1 MNTDADHPESESTE
15 DETLARHKK
24 IVEVGDGKRRMDW
37 SDWDTFIYDS
47 KCLTPEGQR
56 VALWAVDILRHALK
70 DDFLPR
76 VSDWLARMQAT
87 DPDLAPDSHPIFS
100 LGLLPVND
108 LPWVYANL
116 IRLAAHIQL
125 FNLDNNNRSRL
136 NLDNNR
142 VRRVLKTLRDNPEP
156 INWVSALL
164 QLEVAGLGLKAGWNI
179 LFEPA
184 LGNDGYADVCLT
196 NGSTQLLVETTTMRM
211 SVAERRAL
219 AFLGRLSWQLLNLGW
234 QSGVRISGSLS
245 SASLGDAA
253 IMAHWLQDVEEAAG
267 ATAQDGLSR
276 QVPGPEEVLV
286 TVFRPTETTAGERW
300 EVVGDL
306 VEARILDRLI
316 AVLRDKNK
324 QAEGSATPVWVR
336 LDEFAGLWQ
345 STRFQGMTLA
355 QTLNFFTGVLQK
367 ALASFPHL
375 AGVIL
380 SPGVLWVGNAPPDT
394 LLERVEQNGGI
405 ALRCPIP
412 VHRAREAIIVPQAGV
427 SGTDT
432 KVFADW
438 YANEDAWLDWALK
451 QLQYPSFNTLVHEPS
466 AESDL

>member
-1 MNTDADHPESESTE
+1 MNKDTEHPESESTE
-15 DETLARHKK
+15 DKTLERHRR

-37 SDWDTFIYDS
+37 SDWDSFIYNS
-47 KCLTPEGQR
+47 KCLTPEGQH

-70 DDFLPR
+70 DDFHQR
-76 VSDWLARMQAT
+76 VADWLARMQAT

-136 NLDNNR
+136 NLNNNK
-142 VRRVLKTLRDNPEP
+142 VRRVLKTLHDNPEP
-156 INWVSALL
+156 INWVSVLL
-164 QLEVAGLGLKAGWNI
+164 QLEVAGLGLKAGWDI
-179 LFEPA
+179 LFEPE
-184 LGNDGYADVCLT
+184 LGNNGYADVSLT

-219 AFLGRLSWQLLNLGW
+219 AFLGRLSWQLLNLEW
-234 QSGVRISGSLS
+234 QFGVRISGSLS
-245 SASLGDAA
+245 NASLENAVL
-253 IMAHWLQDVEEAAG
+253 MAQWLQDIEEAAH
-267 ATAQDGLSR
+267 AIAQDGLSR
-276 QVPGPEEVLV
+276 QVPGPGEVLV
-286 TVFRPTETTAGERW
+286 TASRPTEATAGERW
-300 EVVGDL
+300 EVIGDMFE
-306 VEARILDRLI
+306 VRILDRLI
-316 AVLRDKNK
+316 AILQDKNR
-324 QAEGSATPVWVR
+324 QAEGSIAPVWVR

-345 STRFQGMTLA
+345 FTRFQDMTLA

-380 SPGVLWVGNAPPDT
+380 SPGVLWVGNAPPDS
-394 LLERVEQNGGI
+394 LVERAEHNGGI

-412 VHRAREAIIVPQAGV
+412 VQHARETIIVPQAGM

-451 QLQYPSFNTLVHEPS
+451 QLQYPPFKVLVHELS